1 MNFDPQQHEILRV
14 LVGST
19 QHGTGEPG
27 GEDTDLM
34 AIAIEPPEQALG
46 LQRWDTSQIRTQPEG
61 VRSGPGDID
70 LSIYSLSKWCRL
82 AAQGNPS
89 ILLPLFVS
97 EDSPHFKQTD
107 MGRRLR
113 YSAHLFLSKEAGRRH
128 LGYMRAQY
136 ERLMGER
143 GGKHTNR
150 PELVEKYGFDTKYAM
165 HMLRLGVQ
173 GAELM
178 LQRWVS
184 LPMKDYWRQY
194 LVDVRTGK
202 YTLAEVLEAYAE
214 VEQDLML
221 AIERSTLPNKANHAI
236 ISTFVAQCYMEQ
248 WLDVTL
254 KVVKP

>member
-1 MNFDPQQHEILRV
+1 MSFDPQQHEILRV

-82 AAQGNPS
+82 AAQG
-89 ILLPLFVS
+89 ILLPLFVQA
-97 EDSPHFKQTD
+97 DTPHFMQTE
-107 MGRRLR
+107 MGVRLR
-113 YSAHLFLSKEAGRRH
+113 YNAHLFLSKEAGRRH

-136 ERLMGER
+136 ERMMGER

-150 PELVEKYGFDTKYAM
+150 PELVEKYGYDTKYAM

-173 GAELM
+173 GIELM

-184 LPMKDYWRQY
+184 LPMKEYWRRY

-202 YTLAEVLEAYAE
+202 YTLGEVLDMYLS
-214 VEQDLML
+214 VEQDLKL
-221 AIERSTLPNKANHAI
+221 SIERSTLPNKADHAA

-248 WLDVTL
+248 WLDERL
-254 KVVKP
+254 KVMKP